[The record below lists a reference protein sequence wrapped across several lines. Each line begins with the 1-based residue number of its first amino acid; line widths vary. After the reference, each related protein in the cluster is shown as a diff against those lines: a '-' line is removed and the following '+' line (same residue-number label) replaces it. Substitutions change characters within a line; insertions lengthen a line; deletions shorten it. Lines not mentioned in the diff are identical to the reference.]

1 MMNSNAEDDEALPL
15 LVRKLAIFRKS
26 LVRERG
32 LRIDC
37 EAEARS
43 LAEKLK
49 LTSKL
54 LEEREQLVSEL
65 GNKCRELQGQIK
77 EQQEIRSNEQKLEK
91 IFSSFGTKK
100 SVENENKLLKK
111 EVLSLKRNREGY
123 TLRIEELED
132 DLDKIQQ
139 QNSAN
144 QRSFRTKIEILERQ
158 LKDKEEVVVQTNL
171 ICENMKSKLRSI
183 EKYRE
188 QLELEKKNLLEDRD
202 TLLLDL
208 EREKEEKNDCLKKLK
223 HMVETN
229 RIVQD
234 MEDLENDLN
243 EKLIRS
249 RSNSAAN
256 GRNTPDVHSRRG
268 SSDGNFHREDI
279 GIYKQKQRPINWEN
293 GKDAKDSKD
302 HGTRTSVEE
311 LIPTG
316 HQYDSAQFDEVDKV
330 GFDVLV
336 KEFNVH
342 KLRDFFPKRPAKI
355 TIRKQ
360 LLSGAISIVVERAG
374 VARIHPAE
382 TIKGASFDDHQF
394 LINKTSDS
402 ITSSYSSPNIVT
414 FKIEYFNQ
422 KTDVFESHQ
431 RSKICSAIN
440 EALQISRKKPGMR
453 NVSKE
458 FPLYSEGATHQKG
471 NFSDST
477 ATLDYS
483 RGEAMFRSVSVPKGA
498 LQASRQLH
506 MHAQNSWAGNTSGGN
521 DSAKMQSTK
530 SEECIQDELQ
540 FFFGL

>member
-1 MMNSNAEDDEALPL
+1 MNSNAEDDEALPL
-15 LVRKLAIFRKS
+15 LVRKLAVFRKS

-49 LTSKL
+49 LTSKM
-54 LEEREQLVSEL
+54 LEEKEQLVSDL
-65 GNKCRELQGQIK
+65 GSKCRELQGQIK

-171 ICENMKSKLRSI
+171 VCENMKSKLRSI

-188 QLELEKKNLLEDRD
+188 QLELEKKNLLEDHD
-202 TLLLDL
+202 TILLEL
-208 EREKEEKNDCLKKLK
+208 EHEREEKNNCLKKLK
-223 HMVETN
+223 HMVEAN
-229 RIVQD
+229 RVVQD

-268 SSDGNFHREDI
+268 SSDGNFRRENNE
-279 GIYKQKQRPINWEN
+279 IYKQKELPINWEN
-293 GKDAKDSKD
+293 RKDGKNTKD
-302 HGTRTSVEE
+302 HGTTSVEE
-311 LIPTG
+311 LISTG
-316 HQYDSAQFDEVDKV
+316 HQYESAQHDEVDKV

-360 LLSGAISIVVERAG
+360 LLSGAICIVVERAG

-382 TIKGASFDDHQF
+382 TIKGAFFDSNQF
-394 LINKTSDS
+394 LMDKTSDS
-402 ITSSYSSPNIVT
+402 ITSSYSSQNIVT
-414 FKIEYFNQ
+414 FRIEYFNQ

-431 RSKICSAIN
+431 RSKICLAIN
-440 EALQISRKKPGMR
+440 EALRMSRRKPGLR